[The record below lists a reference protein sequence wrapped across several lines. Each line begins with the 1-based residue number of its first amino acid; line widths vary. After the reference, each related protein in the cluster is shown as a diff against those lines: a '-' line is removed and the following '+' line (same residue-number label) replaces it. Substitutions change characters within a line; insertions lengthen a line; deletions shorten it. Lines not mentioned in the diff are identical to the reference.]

1 MTALLYFLEPER
13 VCIAMDTCSMNVEQ
27 DGELTPGPFCS
38 KILLLPHLHT
48 VVCGTGIRSLIYYW
62 NAFLQQNVVARNVTE
77 LDNIARAKLPELARE
92 CGVSEKHTSTIY
104 HFGYW
109 PQEDRMLGLAYRS
122 ASGFASEKLGYD
134 LGIKPH
140 DNIDLTWAMKTVEE
154 KGLPA
159 GFVEVM
165 NRQKAYDDSRP
176 PKERVGIGGEVQ
188 FLVMDPTGYSLST
201 CHRFDDY
208 DRHFE
213 AVRARTETP

>member
-13 VCIAMDTCSMNVEQ
+13 VCIAMDTCSLNIED

-38 KILLLPHLHT
+38 KMLLLPHLHT
-48 VVCGTGIRSLIYYW
+48 VVCGTGVRSLIYYW
-62 NAFLQQNVVARNVTE
+62 NAFLQQNVVAKNVTE

-122 ASGFASEKLGYD
+122 ASGFASEELVYSF
-134 LGIKPH
+134 GIKPP
-140 DNIDLTWAMKTVEE
+140 DSIDLAWAMKTLEE
-154 KGLPA
+154 QGLPA

-165 NRQKAYDDSRP
+165 KRQKAHDDSRP
-176 PKERVGIGGEVQ
+176 PRERVGIGGEVQ
-188 FLVMDPTGYSLST
+188 FLVMDPKGYSLST
-201 CHRFDDY
+201 CHRFEDY
-208 DRHFE
+208 DRHFK
-213 AVRARTETP
+213 AIKARMETP